1 MKILS
6 KLFKRLGYVFLTIL
20 GTLVLIYFGFSIKWA
35 NETSD
40 IEALL
45 GDVAPK
51 LLIDGHN
58 HRDLN
63 KNGILDVYENPN
75 ESIHDRVENLISQ
88 MSIEEKTESIS
99 KGIEAQKKS
108 LVLLKNENN
117 FLPLQKQTKV
127 YLHGFDSNPS
137 IELEGTSLENA
148 EVIIAKVKTP
158 NEGVKSEYIMEKILG
173 GGVLDFS
180 DELLAEL
187 IPLFSSKPT
196 ILVTNFQRP
205 AVLTKI
211 EGLSKAIIADFDVD
225 EKIILELIQGNFS
238 PTGKL
243 PLELPSSM
251 KAVEDQLEDL
261 PFDSKNPLYK
271 FGHGLSYR
279 NKKD

>member
-1 MKILS
+1 MKTLS
-6 KLFKRLGYVFLTIL
+6 KLFKRLAYVILTIL
-20 GTLVLIYFGFSIKWA
+20 GILVLIYFGFSIKWM
-35 NETSD
+35 NNTSD

-45 GDVAPK
+45 GEVAPS
-51 LLIDGHN
+51 LLIDGN
-58 HRDLN
+58 SLRDLN

-88 MSIEEKTESIS
+88 MSIEEKA
-99 KGIEAQKKS
+99 GA
-108 LVLLKNENN
+108 
-117 FLPLQKQTKV
+117 
-127 YLHGFDSNPS
+127 
-137 IELEGTSLENA
+137 
-148 EVIIAKVKTP
+148 IIAKVKTP

>member
-88 MSIEEKTESIS
+88 MSIEEKAESIS

-108 LVLLKNENN
+108 LVLLKNIKN
-117 FLPLQKQTKV
+117 FLPLQKRTKV
-127 YLHGFDSNPS
+127 FLHGFDTSPS
-137 IELEGTSLENA
+137 SELEVTSLENA

-158 NEGVKSEYIMEKILG
+158 NEGVESEYIMEKLMG
-173 GGVLDFS
+173 GGTLDFS
-180 DELLAEL
+180 KEVIEELL
-187 IPLFSSKPT
+187 PLFNSKPT
-196 ILVTNFQRP
+196 ILVMNLQRS

-243 PLELPSSM
+243 PIELPSSI
-251 KAVEDQLEDL
+251 KAVEEQIEDL